1 MRRIYL
7 LAVFI
12 LIGGATLPPLLSDHH
27 APSYQVVHDWPQLPD
42 GFVLGEVAGVG
53 VDSHNHV
60 FVFHRGSRPILC
72 LDGASGKIV
81 ASWGD
86 GMFGSAHGL
95 DVDPQ
100 DNVWVTDTVNHQIT
114 KFSHDGELLMTLGA
128 KGVPGLDGN
137 HFNKPTDIVVAS
149 SGEFYVSDG
158 YGNSRVAKFSAE
170 GKFLLD
176 WGEKGDEPGRFD
188 TPHGIAVDDQGR
200 VYIAD
205 RANSRIQIFDGD
217 GNFLKQWQS
226 SELGRPWGLEIGAD
240 GHLYVADGGDLHHTP
255 PGRNRVLKLDLKGNI
270 LEKWGSFGKY
280 NGQLYWAHDVAVA
293 PDGGVY
299 VVDVSFGMRVQKFV
313 PR

>member
-12 LIGGATLPPLLSDHH
+12 LIGGATLAPLLSDHH

-100 DNVWVTDTVNHQIT
+100 DNVWVTDTVHHQIM

-137 HFNKPTDIVVAS
+137 HFNKPTDIVVTS
-149 SGEFYVSDG
+149 NGEFYVSDG

-170 GKFLLD
+170 ESSYSTGVTRVTSRVSSIRLTELQSTIKEGSTSLIVQTPAFRSLIATATFSSSGRAANLD
-176 WGEKGDEPGRFD
+176 VRGAWKLELTATCIWPTAEICI
-188 TPHGIAVDDQGR
+188 TPRLAETA
-200 VYIAD
+200 Y
-205 RANSRIQIFDGD
+205 
-217 GNFLKQWQS
+217 
-226 SELGRPWGLEIGAD
+226 
-240 GHLYVADGGDLHHTP
+240 
-255 PGRNRVLKLDLKGNI
+255 
-270 LEKWGSFGKY
+270 
-280 NGQLYWAHDVAVA
+280 
-293 PDGGVY
+293 
-299 VVDVSFGMRVQKFV
+299 
-313 PR
+313 